1 MNPRFAFVPLI
12 VLLSA
17 CARDFEARTPKGEQL
32 VAIDAPA
39 GATRWEGLLKPVA
52 LRVDPDGLVLVADE
66 ADSKIRVFDAD
77 GIAKGEIGG
86 AGAGPGEFARI
97 RDLAPGHGVIRVFD
111 GVAGRFHS
119 VSSDGAY
126 LGTHTI
132 EGVGDEAISALGDS
146 SIVLAS
152 SARWSL
158 APRAGAPAWP
168 LARVLVADGT
178 ARYDIGERTVV
189 KSPFAAHIRN
199 FVLPAGS
206 ADGRFVWLA
215 FLNAPEVLLIT
226 TADRVVRSVP
236 RSLPFEWVQ
245 IPDDFMP
252 SAAPGAGR
260 GDVLPFDVVSYG
272 VATDSAGRA
281 FVLTALE
288 SSREQRGRPQHMGI
302 DVLAP
307 EETSVRRLEVTGHY
321 THIAVA
327 PDGGRIYLLDSST
340 GQLRVFQGPR

>member
-1 MNPRFAFVPLI
+1 MHPSLAVVSLI

-17 CARDFEARTPKGEQL
+17 CSRDFEGGTAKGEPL

-39 GATRWEGLLKPVA
+39 GTTRWEGLLKPVA
-52 LRVDPDGLVLVADE
+52 LRVDPDGRVLVADA

-77 GIAKGEIGG
+77 GMATGEIGG
-86 AGAGPGEFARI
+86 FGSGPGEFARI

-111 GVAGRFHS
+111 GVAGRFHA
-119 VSSDGAY
+119 VSRDGAY

-168 LARVLVADGT
+168 LARVLMADGS
-178 ARYDIGERTVV
+178 ARYDLGQRVVV

-206 ADGRFVWLA
+206 TDGRFVWLA
-215 FLNAPEVLLIT
+215 YVNAPEVLLIT

-245 IPDDFMP
+245 IPEDFMP
-252 SAAPGAGR
+252 SSAPIAGR
-260 GDVLPFDVVSYG
+260 ADVTPFDVVSYG
-272 VATDSAGRA
+272 IATDSAGRA

-288 SSREQRGRPQHMGI
+288 SSRERRGRPQQMGI

-307 EETSVRRLEVTGHY
+307 EEPSVRRLEVTGHY
-321 THIAVA
+321 TNIAVA

-340 GQLRVFQGPR
+340 GLLRVFQGPR